1 MEWLYFSIFF
11 GLSFSMGL
19 FFGLYFRPIKGNSR
33 MATLKEKAKIK
44 AFGKRKA
51 YSPSADPNRLLD
63 ELEYSYFDVED

>member
-1 MEWLYFSIFF
+1 
-11 GLSFSMGL
+11 
-19 FFGLYFRPIKGNSR
+19 